1 VTRLVGCLRLHV
13 VITTNGSDRQSH
25 HTEEERY
32 MSTKDPTRGY
42 KTLAIRLDDDV
53 HAQLQ
58 VIARLQDT
66 SIAAEIAQAI
76 DAHLQAKR
84 SDPELS
90 SRAASVLEDIEA
102 ESRQRQDAIASL
114 FSDKPGATS
123 TKATRTRGG
132 RKAGEP
138 EQ

>member
-1 VTRLVGCLRLHV
+1 MA
-13 VITTNGSDRQSH
+13 VIASRTTPR
-25 HTEEERY
+25 RKY
-32 MSTKDPTRGY
+32 VSTKDPAKGY

-58 VIARLQDT
+58 VIARLQDS
-66 SIAAEIAQAI
+66 SIAAEIAAAI
-76 DAHLQAKR
+76 DAHLQTKR

-102 ESRQRQDAIASL
+102 ESRQRQEAIANL
-114 FSDKPGATS
+114 FSETPSATG
-123 TKATRTRGG
+123 TKASRTRGG

>member
-1 VTRLVGCLRLHV
+1 
-13 VITTNGSDRQSH
+13 
-25 HTEEERY
+25 
-32 MSTKDPTRGY
+32 MSTKDPAKGY

-66 SIAAEIAQAI
+66 SIAAEIGQAI
-76 DAHLQAKR
+76 DAHLQTKR

-102 ESRQRQDAIASL
+102 ESRQRQDAIANL
-114 FSDKPGATS
+114 FSEKPSATS
-123 TKATRTRGG
+123 TKAPRTRGG

>member
-1 VTRLVGCLRLHV
+1 
-13 VITTNGSDRQSH
+13 
-25 HTEEERY
+25 
-32 MSTKDPTRGY
+32 MSTKDPAKGY

-58 VIARLQDT
+58 VIARLQDS

-76 DAHLQAKR
+76 DAHLQTKR
-84 SDPELS
+84 SDPQLS

-102 ESRQRQDAIASL
+102 ESRQRQEAIASL
-114 FSDKPGATS
+114 FSETPGATS
-123 TKATRTRGG
+123 TKTTRTRGG
-132 RKAGEP
+132 RKAGDT